1 MHMNAC
7 VYFDC
12 LRTVCAYITNYAIIC
27 VSGREGCGGESE
39 NFTSSAPKNN
49 RRNVAQFQGED
60 SADVHEKVQLG
71 PSRLSLPQVLG

>member
-1 MHMNAC
+1 MNMHMNAC

-27 VSGREGCGGESE
+27 VSGREGCGEESE
-39 NFTSSAPKNN
+39 NLHQNN

-60 SADVHEKVQLG
+60 SADVPEKVQLG